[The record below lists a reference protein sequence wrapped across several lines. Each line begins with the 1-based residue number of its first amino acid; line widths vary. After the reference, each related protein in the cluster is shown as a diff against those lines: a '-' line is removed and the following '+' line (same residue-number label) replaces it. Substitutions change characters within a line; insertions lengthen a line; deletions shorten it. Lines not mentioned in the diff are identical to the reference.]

1 MNDLP
6 AQRHRRKMQR
16 VTMTDVARVADVSP
30 STVSLYLRKPGLVS
44 PTVGATIARVVE
56 ELGYVPSLV
65 AGGLAAAGSRVV
77 SIIVPSVRNAFFA
90 DTVSA
95 LQDTLEPS
103 GLQLMLGHTEY
114 SLAREEALVRTAL
127 SWSPAAIV
135 LVGLEHSRAARQ
147 LLLAAG
153 VPVFEV
159 WEHSQSPVDTA
170 VGFHHREVGIAAATH
185 LIERKR
191 TRLCFLSARMS
202 EDRRAEQR
210 AAGFVRRVIDGGLP
224 EPAVL
229 DAPGSA
235 TTEAGAKLLGQ
246 ALASDPAID
255 GIGCSNDLIALG
267 VLFEC
272 QRRGIAVPGRIGVI
286 GFGDL
291 LFSASCVPPLTTVRP
306 PGDEIGRKVGELILE
321 RLEGAPR
328 PAMPQAFDLG
338 FKLQIRQST

>member
-1 MNDLP
+1 MDP
-6 AQRHRRKMQR
+6 A
-16 VTMTDVARVADVSP
+16 
-30 STVSLYLRKPGLVS
+30 
-44 PTVGATIARVVE
+44 
-56 ELGYVPSLV
+56 
-65 AGGLAAAGSRVV
+65 VV

-95 LQDTLEPS
+95 LQDALEPS

-135 LVGLEHSRAARQ
+135 LVGLEHSRATRQ

-159 WEHSQSPVDTA
+159 WEHSQNPVDSA

-191 TRLCFLSARMS
+191 TRLCFLGARMS

-224 EPAVL
+224 EPPVL
-229 DAPGSA
+229 NAPGNA
-235 TTEAGAKLLGQ
+235 TTDAGARLL
-246 ALASDPAID
+246 AEAVAADPAID

-272 QRRGIAVPGRIGVI
+272 QRRGIAVPGRLGVI

-291 LFSASCVPPLTTVRP
+291 VFSASCVPPLTTIRP
-306 PGDEIGRKVGELILE
+306 PGDEIGRKVGELILQ

-328 PAMPQAFDLG
+328 PTRPQAFDLG
-338 FKLQIRQST
+338 FKLKVRQST